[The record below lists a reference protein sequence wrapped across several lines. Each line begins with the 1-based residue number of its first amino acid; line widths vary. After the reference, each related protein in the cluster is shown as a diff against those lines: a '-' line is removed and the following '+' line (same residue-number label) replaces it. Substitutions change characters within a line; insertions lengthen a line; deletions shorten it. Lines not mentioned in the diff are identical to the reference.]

1 MAVAQTSDL
10 IKKRHRHRGIY
21 GGKNYSVA
29 GRVWLPAG
37 TTVASGDDL
46 LFVPVGENQI
56 ITKVGFT
63 NTGTSITGSI
73 GIFQMLNPQG
83 TPVVVQRHGPSQY
96 APEDETFTS
105 PATNATFLAAAGAK
119 TGYAE
124 FLTPAANVEKLAGPV
139 NVGLRLTAAFTA
151 AEDTELFLEVYFDGE
166 KSMRSAEGG
175 YPGRNNDYLLG

>member
-1 MAVAQTSDL
+1 MAVAHTSDL

-21 GGKNYSVA
+21 GGKDYDVA
-29 GRVWLPAG
+29 GRIFLPAG

-56 ITKVGFT
+56 ITKVTLT

-73 GIFQMLNPQG
+73 GIFQMLDAQG
-83 TPVVVQRHGPSQY
+83 NPVVVERDGPSRY
-96 APEDETFTS
+96 APDDTRFTS
-105 PATNATFLAAAGAK
+105 PETNATFLAAAGAK
-119 TGYAE
+119 AGYAE

-139 NVGLRLTAAFTA
+139 NVGMRLTAAFTA
-151 AEDTELFLEVYFDGE
+151 AEDTELFLAVYFDGE
-166 KSMRSAEGG
+166 KSMRESTGG